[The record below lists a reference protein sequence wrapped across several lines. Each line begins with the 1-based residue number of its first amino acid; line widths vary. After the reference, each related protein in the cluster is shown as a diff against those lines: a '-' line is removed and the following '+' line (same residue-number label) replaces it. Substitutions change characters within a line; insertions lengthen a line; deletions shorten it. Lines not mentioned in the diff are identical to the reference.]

1 VAAPARDRE
10 VSYQSRSGRGSVFVA
25 GRTASQEANMK
36 IRSLIFLSALPLILL
51 GTTASLRAQQ
61 QEPIP
66 VARRVIIFVWDGL
79 RADDLTQ
86 EIAPNYFALARSGV
100 VFADH
105 HAVYPTFTMMNSA
118 SIATGTYPGVHGFY
132 GNVVYAP
139 SAKGRNAKGA
149 DIDFAA
155 PAFIEDFGVV
165 EAVRDAYQGRLT
177 LVPTM
182 VQAAQTKGLT
192 TAAIG
197 KFGAAFIQDYKR
209 GGIILDEDAAM
220 PLGFAKELQGAGY
233 ALPRNSINAYEA
245 GALTLAN
252 DNGDPTASV
261 PIQRL
266 RDGQTGNPLDCSGA
280 LSRRGFAYLTDVFVN
295 FVLPNKKPDLTIFW
309 SKEPDATNH
318 AYGPGTCNSIDATKM
333 NDEILG
339 RVVEKLRQLG
349 WEAST
354 DIIITQDHNHS
365 TVSGD
370 VAYFP
375 LRAIVDRSIG
385 ALNRDGYSVSGF
397 VRTAELLTRDGLK
410 AFDGAACRDI
420 PILSGIMADGTHLHS
435 RKDDELGH
443 VCGRPQKYTSSSY
456 AVPKSIPTGAV
467 VVAANAGSDYLF
479 LPDAN
484 IETVKAAVVSLQ
496 SRPQF
501 GAIFV
506 SDKYGEIAGTLP
518 MSLIKT
524 ENSGNGRAPDI
535 IVSFSYDENVTV
547 AGKSGVSYA
556 SSINRRGDHGSFSP
570 TDTHISLMASGPGF
584 KSSLSNTL
592 PTSNVDIAPT
602 VARILHLIMPAV
614 DGRVLEEALRG
625 GPPVSEYAVVNKT
638 HRSTTKTALTMK
650 LPTDL
655 DGRGIDPNLSSYAA
669 ELKTKILTRGA
680 ASYTY
685 FDQAKAVR
693 K

>member
-1 VAAPARDRE
+1 MKARL
-10 VSYQSRSGRGSVFVA
+10 
-25 GRTASQEANMK
+25 
-36 IRSLIFLSALPLILL
+36 LIFLSTLSFMLL
-51 GTTASLRAQQ
+51 GMTAGLRAQP
-61 QEPIP
+61 QETGAA
-66 VARRVIIFVWDGL
+66 ARRVIIFVWDGL
-79 RADDLTQ
+79 RADDLTP
-86 EIAPNYFALARSGV
+86 EITPNYFALARSSV

-118 SIATGTYPGVHGFY
+118 SIATGAYPGVHGFY

-139 SAKGRNAKGA
+139 SAKGKNAKGA
-149 DIDFAA
+149 DIEFSA

-177 LVPTM
+177 LVSTM
-182 VQAAQTKGLT
+182 LQAAQAKGLT

-220 PLGFAKELQGAGY
+220 PLGFANELQQAGY
-233 ALPRNSINAYEA
+233 PLPRNSVNAYEA
-245 GALTLAN
+245 GALTLAK
-252 DNGDPTASV
+252 DNGDPTA
-261 PIQRL
+261 PIPIARL
-266 RDGQTGNPLDCSGA
+266 KDGQTGDPLDRSGA
-280 LSRRGFAYLTDVFVN
+280 LSRRGFAYLTDLFVN
-295 FVLPNKKPDLTIFW
+295 YVLPNKKPDLTIFW
-309 SKEPDATNH
+309 SKEPDATSH
-318 AYGPGTCNSIDATKM
+318 AYGPGTFNSIDATRM

-339 RVVEKLRQLG
+339 RIVEKLRQLG
-349 WEAST
+349 WEDST

-370 VAYFP
+370 VAHYP
-375 LRAIVDRSIG
+375 LRAIVDREVG
-385 ALNRDGYSVSGF
+385 PHDPHGYSVSGF

-410 AFDGAACRDI
+410 AFDGAGCRDI
-420 PILSGIMADGTHLHS
+420 PILSGIMADGTHLYPS
-435 RKDDELGH
+435 KDDQQGN
-443 VCGRPQKYTSSSY
+443 VCGRAQKYTSPSY
-456 AVPKSIPTGAV
+456 AVPKPIPAGAI

-479 LPDAN
+479 VPDGN

-496 SRPQF
+496 SRLQF

-506 SDKYGEIAGTLP
+506 SDRYGEIAGTLP

-535 IVSFSYDENVTV
+535 IVSFSYDENVAV

-570 TDTHISLMASGPGF
+570 TDTHISLMASGPDF
-584 KSSLSNTL
+584 KSGLHDPL
-592 PTSNVDIAPT
+592 PTANVDVAPT
-602 VARILHLIMPAV
+602 VARILKFSMPDAQ
-614 DGRVLEEALRG
+614 GRVLEEALRG
-625 GPPVSEYAVVNKT
+625 GPPITEYAVVNKT
-638 HRSTTKTALTMK
+638 HRSSIRSGLTVK
-650 LPTDL
+650 LATDL
-655 DGRGIDPNLSSYAA
+655 DGLTVDPKLSSCSV

-693 K
+693 E

>member
-1 VAAPARDRE
+1 
-10 VSYQSRSGRGSVFVA
+10 
-25 GRTASQEANMK
+25 MK
-36 IRSLIFLSALPLILL
+36 IRPLIFLSALPFMLFGI
-51 GTTASLRAQQ
+51 TAGLRAQQ
-61 QEPIP
+61 QETSQ

-79 RADDLTQ
+79 RADDLTP

-139 SAKGRNAKGA
+139 SAKGKNAKGA
-149 DIDFAA
+149 DIDFSA

-165 EAVRDAYQGRLT
+165 EAVRDSYQGKLT
-177 LVPTM
+177 LVSTM
-182 VQAAQTKGLT
+182 LQAAQAKGLA

-209 GGIILDEDAAM
+209 GGIIFDEDAAM
-220 PLGFAKELQGAGY
+220 PLAFAKELQRAGY
-233 ALPRNSINAYEA
+233 PLPRNSGNAYEA

-252 DNGDPTASV
+252 DNGDPTAPI

-266 RDGQTGNPLDCSGA
+266 KDGQTGNPLDRSGA

-295 FVLPNKKPDLTIFW
+295 YILPNKKPDLTIFW
-309 SKEPDATNH
+309 SKEPDATSH
-318 AYGPGTCNSIDATKM
+318 AYGPGTYNSIDATRM

-339 RVVEKLRQLG
+339 RIVEKLRQLG
-349 WEAST
+349 WQEST
-354 DIIITQDHNHS
+354 DIILTQDHNHS

-370 VAYFP
+370 VAYYP
-375 LRAIVDRSIG
+375 LRAIVDRGVG
-385 ALNRDGYSVSGF
+385 AHDTHGYSVSGF

-410 AFDGAACRDI
+410 AYDGAGCRDI
-420 PILSGIMADGTHLHS
+420 PTLSGITADGTYLYPS
-435 RKDDELGH
+435 KDDEHGN
-443 VCGRPQKYTSSSY
+443 VCGRTQKYTSPSY
-456 AVPKSIPTGAV
+456 VVPKPIPAGAI

-479 LPDAN
+479 VPDGN

-496 SRPQF
+496 SRLQF

-506 SDKYGEIAGTLP
+506 SDKDGEIAGTLP
-518 MSLIKT
+518 MSLIET

-535 IVSFSYDENVTV
+535 IVSFGFDENVAV

-556 SSINRRGDHGSFSP
+556 SSVNRRGDHGSFSP
-570 TDTHISLMASGPGF
+570 TDTHISLLAHGPDF
-584 KSSLSNTL
+584 KSGLYDTL
-592 PTSNVDIAPT
+592 PTANVDIAPT
-602 VARILHLIMPAV
+602 VARILKFSMPDV
-614 DGRVLEEALRG
+614 QGRVLDESLQGEPGVA
-625 GPPVSEYAVVNKT
+625 EYAVLNKT
-638 HRSTTKTALTMK
+638 HRSSTKTGLTMK

-655 DGRGIDPNLSSYAA
+655 DSRDIDSLTTYAL
-669 ELKTKILTRGA
+669 ELKTKVLTRGDT
-680 ASYTY
+680 SYAY
-685 FDQAKAVR
+685 FDYAKAIR
-693 K
+693 E

>member
-1 VAAPARDRE
+1 
-10 VSYQSRSGRGSVFVA
+10 
-25 GRTASQEANMK
+25 MK
-36 IRSLIFLSALPLILL
+36 IRPLILLSALPIILF
-51 GTTASLRAQQ
+51 GIMAGLRAQQ
-61 QEPIP
+61 RETGQ

-79 RADDLTQ
+79 RADDLTP

-139 SAKGRNAKGA
+139 SAKGKNAKAA
-149 DIDFAA
+149 DIDFSA

-165 EAVRDAYQGRLT
+165 EAVRDSYQGRLT
-177 LVPTM
+177 LVSTM
-182 VQAAQTKGLT
+182 LQAAQAKGLA

-209 GGIILDEDAAM
+209 GGIIFDEDAAM
-220 PLGFAKELQGAGY
+220 PLAFAKELQRAGY
-233 ALPRNSINAYEA
+233 PLPRNSGNAYEA

-252 DNGDPTASV
+252 DNGDPTAPI

-266 RDGQTGNPLDCSGA
+266 KDGQTGNPLDRSGA

-295 FVLPNKKPDLTIFW
+295 YILPNKKPDLTIFW
-309 SKEPDATNH
+309 SKEPDATSH
-318 AYGPGTCNSIDATKM
+318 AYGPGTYNSIDATRM

-339 RVVEKLRQLG
+339 RIVEKLRQLG
-349 WEAST
+349 WEEST
-354 DIIITQDHNHS
+354 DIILTQDHNHS

-370 VAYFP
+370 VAYYP
-375 LRAIVDRSIG
+375 LRAIVDRGVG
-385 ALNRDGYSVSGF
+385 AHDTHGYSVSGF

-410 AFDGAACRDI
+410 AYDGAGCRDI
-420 PILSGIMADGTHLHS
+420 PTLSGITADGTYLYPS
-435 RKDDELGH
+435 KDDEHGN
-443 VCGRPQKYTSSSY
+443 VCGRTQKYTSPSY
-456 AVPKSIPTGAV
+456 VVPKPIPAGAI

-479 LPDAN
+479 VPDGN

-496 SRPQF
+496 SRLQF

-518 MSLIKT
+518 MSLIET

-535 IVSFSYDENVTV
+535 IVSFSFDENVAV

-556 SSINRRGDHGSFSP
+556 SSVNRRGDHGSFSP
-570 TDTHISLMASGPGF
+570 TDTHISLLAHGPDF
-584 KSSLSNTL
+584 KSGLYDTL
-592 PTSNVDIAPT
+592 PTANVDIAPT
-602 VARILHLIMPAV
+602 VARILKFSMPDV
-614 DGRVLEEALRG
+614 QGRVLDESLQGEPGVA
-625 GPPVSEYAVVNKT
+625 EYAVLNKT
-638 HRSTTKTALTMK
+638 HRSSTKTGLTMK

-655 DGRGIDPNLSSYAA
+655 DSRDIDSRLTTYAV
-669 ELKTKILTRGA
+669 ELKTKVLTRGDT
-680 ASYTY
+680 SYAY
-685 FDQAKAVR
+685 FDYAKAIR
-693 K
+693 E

>member
-1 VAAPARDRE
+1 M
-10 VSYQSRSGRGSVFVA
+10 
-25 GRTASQEANMK
+25 T
-36 IRSLIFLSALPLILL
+36 IRLLVFLSALPFMLL
-51 GTTASLRAQQ
+51 GMPGALQAQQ
-61 QEPIP
+61 QETGP
-66 VARRVIIFVWDGL
+66 AGRRVIIFVWDGL
-79 RADDLTQ
+79 RADELTPD
-86 EIAPNYFALARSGV
+86 IAPNYFALARSGV

-118 SIATGTYPGVHGFY
+118 SIATGAYPGVHGFY

-149 DIDFAA
+149 DIDFSA

-165 EAVRDAYQGRLT
+165 EAVRDSYQGRLT
-177 LVPTM
+177 LVSTM
-182 VQAAQTKGLT
+182 LQAAQAKGLT
-192 TAAIG
+192 TVAIG

-220 PLGFAKELQGAGY
+220 PLGFAKELQQAGY
-233 ALPRNSINAYEA
+233 PLPRNSGNAYEA

-252 DNGDPTASV
+252 DNGDPTAPI

-266 RDGQTGNPLDCSGA
+266 KDGQTGNPLDCSGA
-280 LSRRGFAYLTDVFVN
+280 LSRRGFAYLTNLFVN
-295 FVLPNKKPDLTIFW
+295 YILPNKKPDLTIFW

-318 AYGPGTCNSIDATKM
+318 AYGPGTCNSIDATRM

-339 RVVEKLRQLG
+339 RVVEELRRLG
-349 WEAST
+349 WAEST

-370 VAYFP
+370 VAYYP
-375 LRAIVDRSIG
+375 LRAIIDRGIG
-385 ALNRDGYSVSGF
+385 SNDPHGYSVSGF

-410 AFDGAACRDI
+410 AYDGAGCRDI
-420 PILSGIMADGTHLHS
+420 PILSGIMADGTHLYPG
-435 RKDDELGH
+435 KDDQHGQ
-443 VCGRPQKYTSSSY
+443 VCGRAQKYTSPSY
-456 AVPKSIPTGAV
+456 VVPKPIPAGAV

-479 LPDAN
+479 VPDGN

-496 SRPQF
+496 SRLQF

-506 SDKYGEIAGTLP
+506 SDKYGEVAGTLP
-518 MSLIKT
+518 MGLIKT

-535 IVSFSYDENVTV
+535 IVSFSYDENVAV

-570 TDTHISLMASGPGF
+570 TDTHISLMASGPDFASG
-584 KSSLSNTL
+584 LYDTL

-602 VARILHLIMPAV
+602 VARILQFSMPAV
-614 DGRVLEEALRG
+614 QGRVLEETLQG
-625 GPPVSEYAVVNKT
+625 GPPVGEYAVLNKT
-638 HRSTTKTALTMK
+638 HRSSTRTGLTVK

-655 DGRGIDPNLSSYAA
+655 NGRSVDRTLTSYSV

-693 K
+693 E

>member
-1 VAAPARDRE
+1 
-10 VSYQSRSGRGSVFVA
+10 
-25 GRTASQEANMK
+25 MK
-36 IRSLIFLSALPLILL
+36 IRFFVFLSVLPFMLL
-51 GTTASLRAQQ
+51 EMTANLRAQQ
-61 QEPIP
+61 HETGPA
-66 VARRVIIFVWDGL
+66 ARRVIIFVWDGL
-79 RADDLTQ
+79 RADDLTA

-118 SIATGTYPGVHGFY
+118 SIATGVYPGAHGFY

-139 SAKGRNAKGA
+139 SAKGKNAKGA
-149 DIDFAA
+149 DIDFSA

-165 EAVRDAYQGRLT
+165 EAVRDSYQGRLT

-182 VQAAQTKGLT
+182 LQAAQAKGLT

-197 KFGAAFIQDYKR
+197 KFGAAFIQDYRR
-209 GGIILDEDAAM
+209 GGIVLDEDAAM
-220 PLGFAKELQGAGY
+220 PLGFARELQQTGY
-233 ALPRNSINAYEA
+233 PLPRNSGNAYEA
-245 GALTLAN
+245 GALTLAK
-252 DNGDPTASV
+252 DNGDPTA
-261 PIQRL
+261 PIPVQRL
-266 RDGQTGNPLDCSGA
+266 KDGQTGNPLDCSGA

-295 FVLPNKKPDLTIFW
+295 YILPNKKPDLTVFW

-318 AYGPGTCNSIDATKM
+318 AYGPGTCNSIDATRM

-349 WEAST
+349 WQGST

-370 VAYFP
+370 VAYYP
-375 LRAIVDRSIG
+375 LRAIVDRGIG
-385 ALNRDGYSVSGF
+385 AHDPHGYSVSGF

-410 AFDGAACRDI
+410 AYDGAGCRDI
-420 PILSGIMADGTHLHS
+420 PILSGILADGTHLYPDN
-435 RKDDELGH
+435 DDQHGQ
-443 VCGRPQKYTSSSY
+443 VCGRAQKYTSPSY
-456 AVPKSIPTGAV
+456 VVPKPMQAGAV

-479 LPDAN
+479 VPDGN

-496 SRPQF
+496 SRLQF

-506 SDKYGEIAGTLP
+506 SDKYREIAGTLP

-524 ENSGNGRAPDI
+524 ETSANGRAPDI
-535 IVSFSYDENVTV
+535 IVSFSYDENVAV

-570 TDTHISLMASGPGF
+570 TDTHISLMASGPDFG
-584 KSSLSNTL
+584 SGLNDTL

-602 VARILHLIMPAV
+602 VARILQFSMPAV
-614 DGRVLEEALRG
+614 QGRVLEEALRG
-625 GPPVSEYAVVNKT
+625 GPPISEYAVLNET
-638 HRSTTKTALTMK
+638 HRSPARTGLTVK

-655 DGRGIDPNLSSYAA
+655 DGRSVDPNLSSYSV
-669 ELKTKILTRGA
+669 ELKTKILARGA
-680 ASYTY
+680 ANYTY

-693 K
+693 E